1 MTDQFIRE
9 ENEKYVGYV
18 LRSAMDPLDWD
29 KRVRIMA
36 DLISRLQNDLPPEI
50 KSNPPERYTSNF
62 NEIVRAYVN
71 SIDQFKSYVRA
82 I

>member
-1 MTDQFIRE
+1 
-9 ENEKYVGYV
+9 
-18 LRSAMDPLDWD
+18 
-29 KRVRIMA
+29 MA